1 MKIIEALGADREKR
15 LNAQELAAQTGVDE
29 LLLSTFE
36 LVLSAIKSYVDAQPE

>member
-1 MKIIEALGADREKR
+1 MKITEALGADREKR